1 MSPGRSGVLCL
12 LLRRF
17 LEASRRAVLGTGP
30 CADCLRTELAVW
42 SSPQRLREGG
52 WSKPKAKWGRH
63 GLQLML
69 LVEDP
74 PVFQTPII
82 SIRLP
87 FLLHSRTVR
96 CGMGELGRW
105 QKVVNS
111 AWIAEALTLD
121 KEMVS
126 GPKKTPVA
134 IWFASLNSQRS
145 RQAYRGDTQGGY
157 WVTLRAAHPPL
168 CPHGLSQ
175 QPLRLPA
182 LLCSLPG
189 RGRGEAGI
197 QGLPGTLSWGC

>member
-1 MSPGRSGVLCL
+1 MSPWRSGVLC

-126 GPKKTPVA
+126 RPKKTPVA

-145 RQAYRGDTQGGY
+145 RQAYRG
-157 WVTLRAAHPPL
+157 TLRAAHPPL